1 MRPIDVMS
9 NSYTKCNVDYNARNA
24 KFEIDGHARI
34 SECKKCFAKDN
45 APSWSEEV
53 FVINKVE
60 DTVPQ
65 THVIHDLNSE
75 ETCERFMK
83 KN

>member
-1 MRPIDVMS
+1 MILVKNTSRHIITVFKLRPIDVMS

-60 DTVPQ
+60 DTVP
-65 THVIHDLNSE
+65 
-75 ETCERFMK
+75 
-83 KN
+83 